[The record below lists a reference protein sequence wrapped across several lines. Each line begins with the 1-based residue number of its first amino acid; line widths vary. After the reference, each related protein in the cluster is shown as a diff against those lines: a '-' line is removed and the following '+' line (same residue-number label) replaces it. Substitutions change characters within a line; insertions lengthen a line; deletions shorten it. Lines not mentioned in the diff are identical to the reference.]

1 MSVGSCGAMVGVGD
15 GVAGRESGEGSRG
28 GESRGNKRLGLVG
41 GRAGRIVERELRE
54 RRIEREREVQ
64 VKEMGGERVSCAGSG
79 GVLGSALQAPKPRIF
94 GADAYQTPL
103 AIREAW
109 EQQVIAV
116 RAHIHRELNEAS

>member
-1 MSVGSCGAMVGVGD
+1 
-15 GVAGRESGEGSRG
+15 
-28 GESRGNKRLGLVG
+28 LVG

-64 VKEMGGERVSCAGSG
+64 VREMGGERLRGAGSG
-79 GVLGSALQAPKPRIF
+79 GVLGSACT
-94 GADAYQTPL
+94 DAYQTPL
-103 AIREAW
+103 AMREAW